1 MNRIASRIGAALTTA
16 ALFISVPSIGWALD
30 IALTNDDGWD
40 AIGIQAVKRAL
51 VYAGHTVTLA
61 GPLNQQSGSS
71 AAINETERL
80 FIKKER
86 DLGYEGALEYSVAL
100 APPDGPENV
109 EPTESAEPATSA
121 LVAIDIA
128 RERSGRLPDLLVSG
142 TNDGANLGS
151 ITQVSSTVGAA
162 IVAMGSSFNGSV
174 PAIAIS
180 TDPICIEVTEADTED
195 CSTRNEDHFARV
207 ADFLVGLIDHLQT
220 KPGILRTEVGLL
232 PPGIGLNI
240 NYPPVEV
247 PNGVV
252 VARQGRTA
260 PIDGLPVTYT
270 IGCFESCLELDTGDG
285 QIGGIKPIIETDSTP
300 ELRNA
305 DTEAYAQGYIA
316 IVPIVADFTIDA
328 YKRYESVF
336 RTLKY

>member
-1 MNRIASRIGAALTTA
+1 MNRIASRLGAALTTA
-16 ALFISVPSIGWALD
+16 ALFISAPSIGWALD

-51 VYAGHTVTLA
+51 VRAGHTVTLA

-71 AAINETERL
+71 AAINETDLLLIR
-80 FIKKER
+80 KER
-86 DLGYEGALEYSVAL
+86 GLEYEGALEYSVAL
-100 APPDGPENV
+100 APDGTENA

-128 RERSGRLPDLLVSG
+128 RERSKGRLPDLLVSG

-151 ITQVSSTVGAA
+151 ITQPSSTVGAA

-195 CSTRNEDHFARV
+195 CSSRNEDHFARV
-207 ADFLVGLIDHLQT
+207 ADFLVGLIDYLQT
-220 KPGILRTEVGLL
+220 KPGILRREVGLL

-247 PNGVV
+247 PNGLV

-260 PIDGLPVTYT
+260 PIDGLSVTYT
-270 IGCFESCLELDTGDG
+270 IGCFTSCLGLEEGDE
-285 QIGGIKPIIETDSTP
+285 QIGGIKSITPDSTP

-316 IVPIVADFTIDA
+316 IVPIVADFTIDG

>member
-1 MNRIASRIGAALTTA
+1 
-16 ALFISVPSIGWALD
+16 VD
-30 IALTNDDGWD
+30 
-40 AIGIQAVKRAL
+40 
-51 VYAGHTVTLA
+51 AGHTVTLA

-71 AAINETERL
+71 AALNETEL
-80 FIKKER
+80 VIKKER
-86 DLGYEGALEYSVAL
+86 DGEGALEYSVAL
-100 APPDGPENV
+100 APEGK
-109 EPTESAEPATSA
+109 ESAEPATSA

-128 RERSGRLPDLLVSG
+128 RERGNGRLPDLLVSG

-151 ITQVSSTVGAA
+151 ITQPSSTVGAA

-180 TDPICIEVTEADTED
+180 TDPICSEDTGD

-207 ADFLVGLIDHLQT
+207 AGFLVGLIDHLQT
-220 KPGILRTEVGLL
+220 KPGILRKEVGLL

-247 PNGVV
+247 PKGVV
-252 VARQGRTA
+252 VTQQGRTA
-260 PIDGLPVTYT
+260 PIDGLPVIYT
-270 IGCFESCLELDTGDG
+270 IGCFGSCLGLETGAR
-285 QIGGIKPIIETDSTP
+285 QSGGIKPFTHDSTP

-305 DTEAYAQGYIA
+305 DTKAYAQGYIA
-316 IVPIVADFTIDA
+316 IVPIVADFTIDG

>member
-1 MNRIASRIGAALTTA
+1 MNRIASRIGAALTIA
-16 ALFISVPSIGWALD
+16 ALCISVPSIGLALD

-40 AIGIQAVKRAL
+40 APGIQAVKRAL

-71 AAINETERL
+71 AALNETEL
-80 FIKKER
+80 VIKKER
-86 DLGYEGALEYSVAL
+86 DIEDEGALEYSVAL
-100 APPDGPENV
+100 APGG
-109 EPTESAEPATSA
+109 TESAEPATSA

-128 RERSGRLPDLLVSG
+128 RERSGRLPDLLVAG
-142 TNDGANLGS
+142 TNDGANLGA
-151 ITQVSSTVGAA
+151 ITQISSTVGAA
-162 IVAMGSSFNGSV
+162 IVALASAFNGSV

-180 TDPICIEVTEADTED
+180 TDLICIGDTEA
-195 CSTRNEDHFARV
+195 CSTRNEDHFVRV
-207 ADFLVGLIDHLQT
+207 AGFLVGLIDHLQT
-220 KPGILRTEVGLL
+220 KPGILRTEVELL

-252 VARQGRTA
+252 IAQQGRTA
-260 PIDGLPVTYT
+260 PIDGWPVTYT
-270 IGCFESCLELDTGDG
+270 IGCSESCVDLQTGES
-285 QIGGIKPIIETDSTP
+285 QSGGIKAIGPDSTH
-300 ELRNA
+300 EFRNA

-316 IVPIVADFTIDA
+316 ITPIVADYTIDA

>member
-71 AAINETERL
+71 AAINETELVIR
-80 FIKKER
+80 KEYGI
-86 DLGYEGALEYSVAL
+86 DHEGALEYSVAL

-151 ITQVSSTVGAA
+151 ITQPSSTVGAA

-180 TDPICIEVTEADTED
+180 TDPICVAGEGCDTL
-195 CSTRNEDHFARV
+195 NELHFARV

-270 IGCFESCLELDTGDG
+270 IGCFDSCLDLKPGDW
-285 QIGGIKPIIETDSTP
+285 QIGGIKDIAPDSTP

>member
-1 MNRIASRIGAALTTA
+1 MSRIASRIGAALTTA
-16 ALFISVPSIGWALD
+16 ALFISAPSIGWALD

-71 AAINETERL
+71 AAINETELVIR
-80 FIKKER
+80 KER
-86 DLGYEGALEYSVAL
+86 GIEFEGALEYSVAL
-100 APPDGPENV
+100 APEG
-109 EPTESAEPATSA
+109 TESAEPATSA

-128 RERSGRLPDLLVSG
+128 LESSGRLPDLLVSG

-151 ITQVSSTVGAA
+151 ITQPSSTVGAA

-180 TDPICIEVTEADTED
+180 TDPICVAGEGCDTL
-195 CSTRNEDHFARV
+195 NELHFARV

-270 IGCFESCLELDTGDG
+270 IGCDKPCADLAVGASQTGR
-285 QIGGIKPIIETDSTP
+285 IKAITHDSTP